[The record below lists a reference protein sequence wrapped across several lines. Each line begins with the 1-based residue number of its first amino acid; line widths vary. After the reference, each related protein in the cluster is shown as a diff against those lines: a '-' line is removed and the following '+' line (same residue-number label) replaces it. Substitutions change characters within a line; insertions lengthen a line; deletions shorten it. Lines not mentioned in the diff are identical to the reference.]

1 MEVSQGALLFMMLS
15 GALLGTVL
23 GVVYDVFRLIRRAV
37 LEAGGGEVPSFVREW
52 KFPFLG
58 CPGDRKHGTAL
69 SHGVTVFVTV
79 FCDVLFGLIAG
90 ISVLLLLYD
99 RNDGI
104 FRLSAPAGVAVGFF
118 LYRMTLGR
126 LVGAVEDAI
135 LFFSGVLFRYLLLLV
150 TLPFRLLFRGCR
162 ALYCLTLAPLI
173 FRLSEKHADSVS
185 KKQVAAL
192 LEGARTAY
200 LGKAF
205 AKDLKKKGE

>member
-15 GALLGTVL
+15 GALLGAVL
-23 GVVYDVFRLIRRAV
+23 GVVYDVFRLIRRAA
-37 LEAGGGEVPSFVREW
+37 LEAGGGEVPSYAREW

-58 CPGDRKHGTAL
+58 CPGARGKRNAL
-69 SHGVTVFVTV
+69 SRGVTTVVTV
-79 FCDVLFGLIAG
+79 LCDLAFGLISG
-90 ISVLLLLYD
+90 ISVLLLVYD

-104 FRLSAPAGVAVGFF
+104 FRLSAPVGVAVGFF

-126 LVGAVEDAI
+126 LVGAFEDAI
-135 LFFSGVLFRYLLLLV
+135 LFFAGVLFRYLLLLV

>member
-1 MEVSQGALLFMMLS
+1 MEVSQLDLLYMML
-15 GALLGTVL
+15 ACLLLGAAL
-23 GVVYDVFRLIRRAV
+23 GAVYDVFRLLRRAADTV
-37 LEAGGGEVPSFVREW
+37 RGGEVPSYARSW
-52 KFPFLG
+52 KLPFLG
-58 CPGDRKHGTAL
+58 CPGDRKHGNAL

-104 FRLSAPAGVAVGFF
+104 FRLSAPVGVAVGFF

-162 ALYCLTLAPLI
+162 ALFCLTVAPLI
-173 FRLSEKHADSVS
+173 FRLGEKHADSVS
-185 KKQVAAL
+185 EKRVAAL